1 LRTRRKTLGALIKF
15 TELDLSE
22 SHVGGDAGELRALVH
37 LAKLCLDVTQVT
49 WDVTELRVLVSLK
62 ELGGERRGPPPQN
75 HGRTY
80 RVFTSTY

>member
-1 LRTRRKTLGALIKF
+1 MSTWRKHLRTRRKTLGALIKF

-49 WDVTELRVLVSLK
+49 
-62 ELGGERRGPPPQN
+62 
-75 HGRTY
+75 
-80 RVFTSTY
+80 